1 MPPVGV
7 RGVLAITAFRR
18 LFYTMTASSIGDW
31 LGLLATASLAAS
43 LPGLSSTQQRF
54 ALSGVLVLRMLPAL
68 ILGPLAGAFADRWD
82 RRKVMV
88 VTDVGRFAFFTSIP
102 LALLFGSRGFAVTWL
117 FVATFVVESITVFW
131 IPAKEASVPN
141 LVPREGIESAN
152 QLNLLT
158 AYGTAPVA
166 VVVFLVLG
174 AVSSLLQHMGVRH
187 VSQVDLALYVN
198 GVSFLVSALVVYTL
212 REISDVTARARR
224 RAVATDAVSGNDTA
238 AGAPVRAG
246 GQAAGAVAADL
257 NGEPVLSAPPV
268 PIETERPSSVFAD
281 IKEGWSYARH
291 STLIRGLVMGM
302 LGAFAA
308 GGLVA
313 GLATVFVKL
322 LGGGNNAF
330 GVLFAFVFLGLA
342 AGMYLGP
349 RLLRDLSRRRLF
361 GLSIVG
367 AGISLS
373 VVGLL
378 PNIVLVDLMTLLLG
392 SFAGMAWVTGYT
404 LIGSEVADDIR
415 GRTWALIQSL
425 VRIDLVLSLALGPL
439 IAAAI
444 GDREWRIGFILI
456 TGIPVVL
463 VVAGIA
469 TAVVGVLAY
478 RAMDDHPQV
487 SLLADVIRLL
497 RAWTLR
503 DETGHPHEGVFIAF
517 EGGEGSGKSTQTG
530 RLGEWLR
537 GQGLEVV
544 TTREPGAT
552 QLGLQLR
559 RILLDP
565 DTGGIASRA
574 ESLLYAAD
582 RAQHVDETIRP
593 ALERGGWVVTDRY
606 VDSTVAYQGAGRG
619 LPDAE
624 LRELSRIAIGG
635 VRPDLTIVLDID
647 PTIGLA
653 RAGASPDRMESEPLD
668 FHERVRRSFTDQA
681 ARQPAHYLVVDAS
694 ATPTEVAR
702 QVRERVADLLEEWRE
717 KTRHDSRAGTRAE
730 AGRAAAG
737 AGQAP
742 ESAPEE
748 VDA

>member
-1 MPPVGV
+1 VPLIGV

-68 ILGPLAGAFADRWD
+68 VLGPLAGAFADRWD

-88 VTDVGRFAFFTSIP
+88 VTDIGRFVFFTSIP
-102 LALLFGSRGFAVTWL
+102 LALLLGSRGFAVTWL
-117 FVATFVVESITVFW
+117 FIATFLVESITVFW

-166 VVVFLVLG
+166 VLVFLILG
-174 AVSSLLQHMGVRH
+174 AVSSLLSHMGVRH
-187 VSQVDLALYVN
+187 LSQVDLALYVN
-198 GVSFLVSALVVYTL
+198 GASFLLSALVVYTL
-212 REISDVTARARR
+212 REISDGTSRARR
-224 RAVATDAVSGNDTA
+224 RDAKAATAVPTTA
-238 AGAPVRAG
+238 GTPVGAD
-246 GQAAGAVAADL
+246 GQVAGAVPVGP
-257 NGEPVLSAPPV
+257 NGEPVLTAPPV
-268 PIETERPSSVFAD
+268 PVENERPSSVFAD

-342 AGMYLGP
+342 AGMYAGP

-469 TAVVGVLAY
+469 TAAVGVLAY

-503 DETGHPHEGVFIAF
+503 DESGHPHDGIFIAF
-517 EGGEGSGKSTQTG
+517 EGGEGSGKSTQTE
-530 RLGEWLR
+530 RLSEWLR
-537 GQGLEVV
+537 RQGIEVV
-544 TTREPGAT
+544 ATREPGAT

-565 DTGGIASRA
+565 ATGAIASRA

-593 ALERGGWVVTDRY
+593 ALQRGDWVVSDRY

-635 VRPDLTIVLDID
+635 IRPDLTIVLDIE
-647 PTIGLA
+647 PTVGLA
-653 RAGASPDRMESEPLD
+653 RVGASPDRMESEPLE

-694 ATPTEVAR
+694 GTPAEVAR
-702 QVRERVADLLEEWRE
+702 QVRARVAELLEEWRE
-717 KTRHDSRAGTRAE
+717 KAHHQARQRAHE
-730 AGRAAAG
+730 A
-737 AGQAP
+737 AP
-742 ESAPEE
+742 EA

>member
-1 MPPVGV
+1 MPSVGV

-117 FVATFVVESITVFW
+117 FLATFVVESITVFW

-224 RAVATDAVSGNDTA
+224 RGVATDAVSGVT
-238 AGAPVRAG
+238 
-246 GQAAGAVAADL
+246 GAVAADL
-257 NGEPVLSAPPV
+257 NGEPVLTAPPV

-469 TAVVGVLAY
+469 TAAVGVLAY

-503 DETGHPHEGVFIAF
+503 DETGHPHQGVLIAF

-537 GQGLEVV
+537 RQGLEVV

-565 DTGGIASRA
+565 DTGAIASRA
-574 ESLLYAAD
+574 ETLLYAAD

-717 KTRHDSRAGTRAE
+717 KTRHDTRARTRAE
-730 AGRAAAG
+730 AGRAVAG
-737 AGQAP
+737 AGHAA
-742 ESAPEE
+742 ENAPEE